1 MISNVQSLENIYK
14 NGKEQEKIQA
24 AKVEKLPEELRV
36 ETLKLEA
43 TKSGLETKMNEKKQF
58 HDRAANIY
66 NECNSIIQDLS
77 KGVYNKAN

>member
-1 MISNVQSLENIYK
+1 M
-14 NGKEQEKIQA
+14 
-24 AKVEKLPEELRV
+24 
-36 ETLKLEA
+36 KLEA

-77 KGVYNKAN
+77 KGVNNKANLSIKARK